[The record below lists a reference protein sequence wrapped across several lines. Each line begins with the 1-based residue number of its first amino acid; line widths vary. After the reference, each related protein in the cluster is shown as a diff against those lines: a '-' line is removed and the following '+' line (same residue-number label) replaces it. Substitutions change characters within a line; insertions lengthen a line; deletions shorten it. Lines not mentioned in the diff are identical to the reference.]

1 MSMAELITRSSAQ
14 QIATRGR
21 QLPRVLGFFGRRTVP
36 GWRVPE
42 RALFRRRSRL
52 RPSGRLTP
60 APGVGAWLALVRP
73 IRGRAHGDAGMST
86 AEYAIGTVAACAFAA
101 LLYKVI
107 TSTQVL
113 DLLTGVV
120 SRALHVPF

>member
-1 MSMAELITRSSAQ
+1 MVSTD
-14 QIATRGR
+14 
-21 QLPRVLGFFGRRTVP
+21 
-36 GWRVPE
+36 
-42 RALFRRRSRL
+42 RSRNPAIG
-52 RPSGRLTP
+52 RPSRLAGHMT
-60 APGVGAWLALVRP
+60 L
-73 IRGRAHGDAGMST
+73 IRRIAQRAKTIRTAVDAGMTT
-86 AEYAIGTVAACAFAA
+86 AEYAVGTVAACAFAA

>member
-1 MSMAELITRSSAQ
+1 LHQATIGWLSLLASSMTLTKRIAQ
-14 QIATRGR
+14 RAKTI
-21 QLPRVLGFFGRRTVP
+21 RT
-36 GWRVPE
+36 
-42 RALFRRRSRL
+42 ALKIRTA
-52 RPSGRLTP
+52 LT
-60 APGVGAWLALVRP
+60 
-73 IRGRAHGDAGMST
+73 IRTAVDAGMTT
-86 AEYAIGTVAACAFAA
+86 AEYAVGTVAACAFAA

>member
-1 MSMAELITRSSAQ
+1 MTFIK
-14 QIATRGR
+14 QIA
-21 QLPRVLGFFGRRTVP
+21 Q
-36 GWRVPE
+36 
-42 RALFRRRSRL
+42 RAKRIR
-52 RPSGRLTP
+52 
-60 APGVGAWLALVRP
+60 AAVGAQLA
-73 IRGRAHGDAGMST
+73 DAGMTT
-86 AEYAIGTVAACAFAA
+86 AEYAVGTVAACAFAA